1 MAIDFDTDLGRVRL
15 LIADYDE
22 TAMIFT
28 DEILNGY
35 LGLNSDSVYRAAADA
50 LDAIATTEVLM
61 AKKIRTQ
68 DLSTDGPAVAAELRK
83 QAAGLRA
90 QADAADTAAHTW
102 FDVVGFEP
110 YAHLEGE
117 EYRL

>member
-22 TAMIFT
+22 AALIFS
-28 DEILNGY
+28 DGILTGY
-35 LGLNSDSVYRAAADA
+35 LSLNDGGVYRAAADA

-90 QADAADTAAHTW
+90 QADTADTDAHTW
-102 FDVVGFEP
+102 FDAVGFEP
-110 YAHLEGE
+110 YTHLEGE